1 MFLLYAV
8 SIYPYKDSFLIRIS
22 SLGIW
27 QFHWSTLRHFWKL
40 SNVLNKF
47 YIRKKKR
54 TTKNDCIMTRI
65 KILVKICQ
73 YYYPLMCANIPF
85 AYKGSKRKNI
95 SMLYFQ
101 CCSCK
106 LMPVLPYGIIRVT
119 RSFSQLDLI
128 STLVSGFGP

>member
-1 MFLLYAV
+1 ML
-8 SIYPYKDSFLIRIS
+8 SIFTLKDSFLIRIS

-40 SNVLNKF
+40 SNVLDKF
-47 YIRKKKR
+47 YIRKKK
-54 TTKNDCIMTRI
+54 TNNKKWLYNDSCI